1 MGVTLKDLQK
11 TFEMWS
17 EIKWNILVFEHQQLN
32 ECYLSNR
39 KFYICID
46 NVFSEAVALKYGLPH
61 GSILGS
67 ILFLLNVND
76 LPQSLSEAHSY
87 LYGDGTFIFYKHEED
102 VKKIEIVLNK
112 KFS

>member
-1 MGVTLKDLQK
+1 MKYFGFRT
-11 TFEMWS
+11 S
-17 EIKWNILVFEHQQLN
+17 AIKWF

-46 NVFSEAVALKYGLPH
+46 NVFFEAAALKYGLQH
-61 GSILGS
+61 ASILGS
-67 ILFLLNVND
+67 ILFLLNVKD

-87 LYGDGTFIFYKHEED
+87 LYGNSTFIFYKHED

>member
-1 MGVTLKDLQK
+1 MKYFGFRTSVV
-11 TFEMWS
+11 
-17 EIKWNILVFEHQQLN
+17 KWF

-39 KFYICID
+39 KFYFCID
-46 NVFSEAVALKYGLPH
+46 NVFSEAVALKYGLQH

-67 ILFLLNVND
+67 VLFLLNVND

-87 LYGDGTFIFYKHEED
+87 LYGDGTFIFYKHED